1 MTLLSCMSVA
11 GSIPVILCLILWLIQ
26 GERYDCILGRRL
38 LLTAIIFFLTPFQL
52 VKYLLPAD
60 FTSVISIQKT
70 EEIDFTDSMTF
81 VGEGTDAYIWFPK
94 WVTVLLLIW
103 AALIILFAVYECVK
117 YFIVSRKIMNCVDSS
132 PVVKG
137 NMVFYTG
144 AYKGSPCALGFFRR
158 KIVMPKSCIG
168 HPTFEMIYRHEERH
182 NLSYDSFMKVFC
194 LVVLCFHWMNPF
206 AYILLFLY
214 RFNAE
219 CVSDLYAVTGCTKE
233 EIYGYSEILINISSE
248 KTALPFVWTNNL
260 AADKKLLQRRIMYM
274 TKKNKLGVLK
284 KGILLAVSAMT
295 VVASAG
301 TVLAYE
307 PMQSS
312 DGSFRNAV
320 VVKEPDSSIFKHKAF
335 SDNIDFSKGN
345 NVFIRGDG
353 TQIVVKENE
362 VETPRAL
369 CIHSMENGYFSTHKK
384 NSSGGCT
391 VEEYTCQRCKKC
403 GYLANAVLYGTYTY
417 PKCPH

>member
-1 MTLLSCMSVA
+1 MTLLSCMSIA

-144 AYKGSPCALGFFRR
+144 AYKGSPCALGFFRQ

-182 NLSYDSFMKVFC
+182 NLSYDSFIKVLC

-233 EIYGYSEILINISSE
+233 EVYGYSEILINISSE

-260 AADKKLLQRRIMYM
+260 AADKELLQRRIMYM

-312 DGSFRNAV
+312 DGSVVEVINPSLKSMEYDFSARN
-320 VVKEPDSSIFKHKAF
+320 VK
-335 SDNIDFSKGN
+335 IDFSEN
-345 NVFIRGDG
+345 NSIFVASDG
-353 TQIVVKENE
+353 TQIPADLA
-362 VETPRAL
+362 TAPRAL
-369 CIHSMENGYFSTHKK
+369 CIHDMENGYLHAHSP
-384 NSSGGCT
+384 NNSGGCT
-391 VEEYTCQRCKKC
+391 MKVYTCQRCKKC
-403 GYLANAVLYGTYTY
+403 GYLANAVLYSTTVY

>member
-260 AADKKLLQRRIMYM
+260 AADKELLQRRIMYM

-312 DGSFRNAV
+312 DGSV
-320 VVKEPDSSIFKHKAF
+320 ISTIDSTSESGEYNF
-335 SDNIDFSKGN
+335 SKGSLNVDFSKYDS
-345 NVFIRGDG
+345 VFVTLDG
-353 TQIVVKENE
+353 KEIPIDSSAS
-362 VETPRAL
+362 PRAL
-369 CIHSMENGYFSTHKK
+369 CIHSMENGYWHVH
-384 NSSGGCT
+384 NPDGAGGCT
-391 VEEYTCQRCKKC
+391 MKVYTCQRCKKC
-403 GYLANAVLYGTYTY
+403 GYLANAVLYSTTVY